1 MDWLRILVIS
11 LILLL
16 VISLILLLVIFYFLN
31 GYFLLYIINLIL
43 YPFASGTAYYLPTN
57 KKWCKELRENYTVIR
72 DEYINYT
79 KQNNLKRFSEIDSN
93 QKIIDT
99 GDIPWEILIL
109 RVYNKDTE
117 KIKYFPETYRF
128 IKKIPGCTLA
138 MFSVLKPG
146 KKLAPH
152 KGPSRSVLRYHLSL
166 IVPKNNKECF
176 ITVNGENYNWE
187 EGSDVMFDDTY
198 LHSAENNSDETRVV
212 LFLDIKRKY
221 NNVFLDWIND
231 TMLHYAQYNPTVL
244 SIVKNTNEGQAR
256 PSDA

>member
-11 LILLL
+11 LI
-16 VISLILLLVIFYFLN
+16 ILLVIFYFLN
-31 GYFLLYIINLIL
+31 GYFLLYLVNLIL
-43 YPFASGTAYYLPTN
+43 YPFASGTAFLPTN

-79 KQNNLKRFSEIDSN
+79 KGNNLKRFSEIDPN
-93 QKIIDT
+93 QMSTDT
-99 GDIPWEILIL
+99 GDIPWEILML

-117 KIKYFPETYRF
+117 KIRYFPETYSF

-146 KKLAPH
+146 KKLAAH
-152 KGPSRSVLRYHLSL
+152 YGPSKSVLRYHLSL

-212 LFLDIKRKY
+212 LFLDIKRDYK
-221 NNVFLDWIND
+221 NVFLNWIND

-244 SIVKNTNEGQAR
+244 SIVKNTNMG
-256 PSDA
+256 

>member
-11 LILLL
+11 ITF
-16 VISLILLLVIFYFLN
+16 LLVIFYLMN

-43 YPFASGTAYYLPTN
+43 YPFSSGPAYLPTN

-79 KQNNLKRFSEIDSN
+79 KGNNLKRFSEIDPN
-93 QKIIDT
+93 QMSTDT
-99 GDIPWEILIL
+99 GDIPWEILML
-109 RVYNKDTE
+109 RVYNKDTD
-117 KIKYFPETYRF
+117 KIRYFPETYRF

-146 KKLAPH
+146 KKLAAH
-152 KGPSRSVLRYHLSL
+152 YGPSKSVLRYHLSL

-212 LFLDIKRKY
+212 LFLDIKRDYK
-221 NNVFLDWIND
+221 NAFLNWIND

-244 SIVKNTNEGQAR
+244 SIVKNTNM
-256 PSDA
+256 

>member
-11 LILLL
+11 ITF
-16 VISLILLLVIFYFLN
+16 LLVIFYLMN

-43 YPFASGTAYYLPTN
+43 YPFSGGPAYLPT
-57 KKWCKELRENYTVIR
+57 KMKWCKELRDNYKTIR
-72 DEYINYT
+72 NEYINYT
-79 KQNNLKRFSEIDSN
+79 KQNNLKRFAEIDLN
-93 QKIIDT
+93 QKSTDT
-99 GDIPWEILIL
+99 GDIPWEILML
-109 RVYNKDTE
+109 RVYNKDTN
-117 KIKYFPETYRF
+117 KIKHFPETYHF
-128 IKKIPGCTLA
+128 IKNIPGCTLA

-152 KGPSRSVLRYHLSL
+152 YGPSKSVLRYHLSL

-176 ITVNGENYNWE
+176 ITVNGEKHNWQ
-187 EGSDVMFDDTY
+187 EGSDTMFDDTY

-221 NNVFLDWIND
+221 NNVFLDWVND

-244 SIVKNTNEGQAR
+244 EIVKNTNVG
-256 PSDA
+256 